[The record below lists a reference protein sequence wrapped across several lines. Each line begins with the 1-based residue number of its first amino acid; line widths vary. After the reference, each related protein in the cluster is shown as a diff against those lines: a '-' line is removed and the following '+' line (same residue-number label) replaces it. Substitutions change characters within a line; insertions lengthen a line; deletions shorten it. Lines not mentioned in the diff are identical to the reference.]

1 MDGSVFWPAPQ
12 SAWGWPPPVE
22 IDPTPSGDYRY
33 QYSLD
38 VDQASKS
45 FTLTSGVSNQF
56 NLQMSKRISMDPDGA
71 AVVLDFTMRNTG
83 WRAKQWAPWEVT
95 RVGPNGLTFY
105 ATGSLPPTSGT
116 WPALPVTVAG
126 GVTWFQHRSSSS
138 QAKLF
143 ADTSE
148 GWLAHTDGFL
158 VMVKCF
164 EKIPTYAA
172 APGEQQ
178 IEIYDRGSF
187 VEVEAQGAYESIPGG
202 GQLHWNHRWF
212 LREMPAGAVMQ
223 PGNAQLVALARTVC
237 GGSSVPSPP
246 PTPPTPP
253 APTPQPVGGGCC
265 RFGAACGD
273 CGSDGSGWCHQ
284 SASNCQVCTGSFD
297 YNAQTP
303 S

>member
-22 IDPTPSGDYRY
+22 IDPTPSGNYQY

-45 FTLTSGVSNQF
+45 FTLTSGVSNALS
-56 NLQMSKRISMDPDGA
+56 LQMSKRISMDPDSG
-71 AVVLDFTMRNTG
+71 AVVLDFAMRNTG
-83 WRAKQWAPWEVT
+83 WQARSWAPWEIT
-95 RVGPNGLTFY
+95 RVAANGLTFY

-116 WPALPVTVAG
+116 WPALPVTNAG
-126 GVTWFQHRSSSS
+126 GITWFQQRSSSS

-178 IEIYDRGSF
+178 IEIYDRGSY
-187 VEVEAQGAYESIPGG
+187 VEVEAQGAYQSIPAG
-202 GQLHWNHRWF
+202 GQLNWLHYWH

-223 PGNAQLVALARTVC
+223 PGNAQLVALARDVC
-237 GGSSVPSPP
+237 GATNVV
-246 PTPPTPP
+246 P
-253 APTPQPVGGGCC
+253 APTPGGG
-265 RFGAACGD
+265 G
-273 CGSDGSGWCHQ
+273 
-284 SASNCQVCTGSFD
+284 
-297 YNAQTP
+297 
-303 S
+303 